1 MTLGLLTDYYYY
13 GPLDDAEDRFLRS
26 IHSTFTPHG
35 QEYQLKLRN
44 NSVLRSYDLL
54 QLLMLHDDG
63 ERSQL

>member
-1 MTLGLLTDYYYY
+1 MTLGLLTDYYY

-26 IHSTFTPHG
+26 INSTFTSHG
-35 QEYQLKLRN
+35 QEDQLKLRN